1 MFRRLESGLPD
12 DPRFPA
18 DLKEL
23 GYFVNEKDEV
33 RSIED
38 PKAYFQYFLTKN
50 DRVNDLHREAMNGA
64 IRNIV
69 AERLNNLG
77 LEIIRLP
84 LGAKATERNIPIFVS
99 KEIKSKKRI
108 LVLFYDEQQDLGVF
122 SQRIL
127 LGKGGINQGSA
138 IDLVK
143 YVQSMRSSSSTD
155 MDDSPAIIL
164 ANTGQLRWW
173 RRGKKA
179 VSQMS
184 WYTLPSNSLVDP
196 PYEFDAEK
204 NTVPD
209 NRNIA
214 EHVEYVFNHV
224 ITELTNPDS
233 KLEIIGVSG
242 GAVEVSVFLEKDE
255 NWKKWKPK
263 LLAFASI
270 ASYYSPNEI
279 TNEDFRK
286 WLINR
291 GRAYI
296 ISPEPC
302 GFFLAGPDGSEEIS
316 PRGLPTFSLGEPFYN
331 ENILP
336 VGFKAIIDWF
346 EEVAN
351 DSSYVN
357 PKFFR
362 LEEKDK
368 GKDTN
373 ITQPCS

>member
-1 MFRRLESGLPD
+1 MYRRLESGLPE
-12 DPRFPA
+12 DPKFPA

-23 GYFVNEKDEV
+23 GYFINEKDEV
-33 RSIED
+33 RNIEN

-64 IRNIV
+64 LRSIV

-84 LGAKATERNIPIFVS
+84 LGAKATERNIPILVS
-99 KEIKSKKRI
+99 KEIKSKRRV
-108 LVLFYDEQQDLGVF
+108 LVIFYDEQQDLGVF

-138 IDLVK
+138 VNLVN
-143 YVQSMRSSSSTD
+143 YVQSMRSSSLTD
-155 MDDSPAIIL
+155 VDDIPAIIL

-184 WYTLPSNSLVDP
+184 WNSLPSNSLVDP
-196 PYEFDAEK
+196 PYEFDPEK
-204 NTVPD
+204 NTVPA
-209 NRNIA
+209 NRNVA

-224 ITELTNPDS
+224 ITELTNPNS
-233 KLEIIGVSG
+233 KLEIIGVSA
-242 GAVEVSVFLEKDE
+242 GAVEVSVFLDNDE
-255 NWKKWKPK
+255 NWKKWKPR
-263 LLAFASI
+263 LSAFASI

-286 WLINR
+286 WLIDR
-291 GRAYI
+291 GRAYF

-302 GFFLAGPDGSEEIS
+302 GLFLAGPDGSEEIP

-331 ENILP
+331 ENMLP
-336 VGFKAIIDWF
+336 VGFKEIIDWF

-357 PKFFR
+357 PTFFR

-368 GKDTN
+368 DKDTV
-373 ITQPCS
+373 ITQPC